1 MRLLVTGGADRARTL
16 DPGVTGDFFSDLLY
30 RSAAKS
36 GLTPTRMGKNL
47 KLS

>member
-16 DPGVTGDFFSDLLY
+16 DPGVTGSYSNRLLY

-36 GLTPTRMGKNL
+36 GMTPTRMGKNL
-47 KLS
+47 KT

>member
-16 DPGVTGDFFSDLLY
+16 DPGVTGNRFSYLLY

-36 GLTPTRMGKNL
+36 GMTPTRMGKNL
-47 KLS
+47 KT

>member
-16 DPGVTGDFFSDLLY
+16 DPGVTGHCFSDLLY

-36 GLTPTRMGKNL
+36 GMTPTRMGKNL
-47 KLS
+47 KT